1 MRAHLVPVNMV
12 DLCHASGHSCC
23 NRILAI
29 SRGMALAYAAYT
41 YLSKLILGMFVEGF
55 ESLETESLEE
65 QVGFL

>member
-1 MRAHLVPVNMV
+1 
-12 DLCHASGHSCC
+12 
-23 NRILAI
+23 
-29 SRGMALAYAAYT
+29 MALAYAAYT